1 MSDEQQRPNAII
13 SDAFDRVMFDT
24 FKNTSS
30 VIQEQSKKSL
40 EAECI
45 TEDVFNSFFKS
56 HPQFQADSPQLQRE
70 LIEQMQQL
78 PEYKD
83 LRTETIHDDVSSAMA
98 SAKLAPDLVQRL
110 VQIEEKRK
118 EQQKNNPNGGKPN
131 PNDQGIPDN
140 MKSEIRAQIRK
151 DLTQAQEQVDNWN
164 ETMTGWGIKPGEL
177 QKLPLKEKLELVKS
191 LLSTAKFRQIAE
203 LAGRLK
209 NIANAS
215 MAMTPT
221 HGNDELVDIT
231 QGDNIARLLPTELI
245 KLKRTPAL
253 FMKDLCERKLLQYNL
268 RGEEPQGRGPIV
280 VCVDISGSMQ
290 GQREIWAKAVMLALA
305 HICDRQNR
313 AFAVVTFDTQVR
325 HHKVYESGK
334 LELKEKL
341 DLAAIHMKGGGTAF
355 MPPLKKGFEIVAGIG
370 KMKKADIIFVT
381 DGECGIDDGN
391 LKQIKNLKAQ
401 YFTRILGV
409 GIGNS
414 SQSYAD
420 SLGEFSDD
428 LVFISDT
435 GDVEF
440 MKELFTK
447 AVSRKV
453 G

>member
-1 MSDEQQRPNAII
+1 MDDEQQRPNSIV

-24 FKNTSS
+24 FKQTST
-30 VIQEQSKKSL
+30 VIQEQAKKSL
-40 EAECI
+40 AAECL

-56 HPQFQADSPQLQRE
+56 KPEFQAEAPQLQRE
-70 LIEQMQQL
+70 LIESMQQL

-83 LRTETIHDDVSSAMA
+83 LRSETVHDDISSALA
-98 SAKLAPDLVQRL
+98 SAKLAPDLVSRL
-110 VQIEEKRK
+110 VQIEQKRQ
-118 EQQKNNPNGGKPN
+118 EQQKNNPDGKPD
-131 PNDQGIPDN
+131 PGIPGDL
-140 MKSEIRAQIRK
+140 KSEIRAQMRK
-151 DLTQAQEQVDNWN
+151 GLNNAQEQIDNWS
-164 ETMTGWGIKPGEL
+164 ECVTGWGIKPGEL
-177 QKLPLKEKLELVKS
+177 QKLPLKEKLELVKN

-203 LAGRLK
+203 LAGRLR

-231 QGDNIARLLPTELI
+231 QGDNISRILPTELL

-253 FMKDLCERKLLQYNL
+253 FMKDLLERKLLQYNL

-334 LELKEKL
+334 LELKEKI
-341 DLAAIHMKGGGTAF
+341 DLAMIHMKGGGTAF
-355 MPPLKKGFEIVAGIG
+355 MPPLKKGFEIVSKVG
-370 KMKKADIIFVT
+370 KMNKADIIFVT
-381 DGECGIDDGN
+381 DGECGLDDKD
-391 LKQIKNLKAQ
+391 LATVKALKAQ

-414 SQSYAD
+414 AVAHGD
-420 SLGEFSDD
+420 DLAEFSDD

-435 GDVEF
+435 GDIEF
-440 MKELFTK
+440 TREIFTK
-447 AVSRKV
+447 TVAKRV